1 VAEADSR
8 CSPDERSD
16 FIAGAC
22 IDRREASRNPQRG
35 GVMASVPPKQTIM
48 PSQVFRGGP
57 LLFVRLGSRRSV
69 NDDQVP
75 TELFNLS
82 ENHFLIFG

>member
-1 VAEADSR
+1 
-8 CSPDERSD
+8 
-16 FIAGAC
+16 
-22 IDRREASRNPQRG
+22 
-35 GVMASVPPKQTIM
+35 MASVPPKQTIM